1 MSNLVFD
8 ESSSNREASHGYA
21 WWFSGDTFEKAMAED
36 RKPRK
41 RSLMHRLTALPGRL
55 TIIYFLLLVAI
66 STSLLLTPISTPRG
80 RYHRLHHRIFHRRFR
95 NLPPAASPSSTP
107 LRIGPPSARRC

>member
-21 WWFSGDTFEKAMAED
+21 WWFSGDTFEKAMAEE

-41 RSLMHRLTALPGRL
+41 RIQSARLTSHPGRL
-55 TIIYFLLLVAI
+55 TIMYFLMLGAL
-66 STSLLLTPISTPRG
+66 STSLLLLPVTPHEEEPPHSPPRSSPPSP
-80 RYHRLHHRIFHRRFR
+80 RFR
-95 NLPPAASPSSTP
+95 RAASPS
-107 LRIGPPSARRC
+107 

>member
-41 RSLMHRLTALPGRL
+41 RGLTRRLVNHPGRL
-55 TIIYFLLLVAI
+55 TIFYFLTLAALSPTLLM
-66 STSLLLTPISTPRG
+66 TPIARQFFFNYTVIKYFYTST
-80 RYHRLHHRIFHRRFR
+80 YIFSFLDA
-95 NLPPAASPSSTP
+95 LP
-107 LRIGPPSARRC
+107 I